1 MIESKTRNVICS
13 YYEKHRVI
21 IAVVI
26 ILLTSVFL
34 FLSAD
39 KGFQVDSET
48 LVVDPILMDYKAI
61 KADFGA
67 FGLGCIDDDDEE
79 YPIPLYTEFLKPGS
93 DMNEYFHC
101 YRKYTSQI
109 GLQGYI
115 FRGIAHIVR
124 TTAVIGVLRFL
135 CCLLLVTVLYFI
147 AAGLKWRY
155 GFHFAVAFWIV
166 ALISPF
172 FKNFAPNLYWVA
184 FTWFLPMLLGILT
197 LRFQEKRALMYLF
210 FFLTILIKC
219 MCGYEFISTIMM
231 SGIVFQ
237 TVEWITGRDS
247 RMGKFKCVL
256 LSGISMLMGFVSAA
270 AIHVFILSNEFY
282 KGDLKQGLHF
292 FIFDL
297 ANKRTNGAA
306 ADFEERLGDSLNASV
321 WDVIKSYFWESGYSK
336 LLLTLI
342 LVAVFV
348 VVMDMLIFRKDHRV
362 QLALI
367 ALQLISVLSWLVL
380 AKSHAYFHKH
390 IDFVLFDL
398 GLTQTCL
405 YCILKAF
412 SDHICLGMNKEI
424 KQDKAS
430 YSIIFRLMK

>member
-1 MIESKTRNVICS
+1 
-13 YYEKHRVI
+13 
-21 IAVVI
+21 
-26 ILLTSVFL
+26 
-34 FLSAD
+34 
-39 KGFQVDSET
+39 
-48 LVVDPILMDYKAI
+48 
-61 KADFGA
+61 
-67 FGLGCIDDDDEE
+67 
-79 YPIPLYTEFLKPGS
+79 
-93 DMNEYFHC
+93 
-101 YRKYTSQI
+101 
-109 GLQGYI
+109 
-115 FRGIAHIVR
+115 
-124 TTAVIGVLRFL
+124 
-135 CCLLLVTVLYFI
+135 
-147 AAGLKWRY
+147 
-155 GFHFAVAFWIV
+155 
-166 ALISPF
+166 
-172 FKNFAPNLYWVA
+172 
-184 FTWFLPMLLGILT
+184 
-197 LRFQEKRALMYLF
+197 
-210 FFLTILIKC
+210 

-247 RMGKFKCVL
+247 SMEKFKCVL

-282 KGDLKQGLHF
+282 NGDLRQGLHF
-292 FIFDL
+292 FIFGL
-297 ANKRTNGAA
+297 ANKRTYGAA
-306 ADFEERLGDSLNASV
+306 DDFEERLGDSLNASV

-342 LVAVFV
+342 FVAVFV

-362 QLALI
+362 QIALI

-380 AKSHAYFHKH
+380 AKSHAFVHKH

-412 SDHICLGMNKEI
+412 SDHIYLGTNKEI